1 MAQGVEIRAVKCVN
15 VFATHAMNLNGCRNA
30 ILFGIYYYFGYHAL
44 SLMPKRIPYYF
55 QFDTADHFSLLRTE
69 SNHSKTNSS
78 AFSKK
83 IREFRINSQTI
94 ISYENGR
101 KVQTHRWYFDNDL

>member
-1 MAQGVEIRAVKCVN
+1 MYTMAQGVEIRAVKCVN

-55 QFDTADHFSLLRTE
+55 QFDTAAHFFFIA
-69 SNHSKTNSS
+69 N
-78 AFSKK
+78 
-83 IREFRINSQTI
+83 
-94 ISYENGR
+94 
-101 KVQTHRWYFDNDL
+101 